1 MKSNQI
7 EKLISNLN
15 KINADVSCLR
25 KQISYG
31 IEIAKVWNLEEDNN
45 STPHTFYLIKNKEEY
60 VAAILVMSQDL
71 HWFVH
76 PKHSGKGYLSKA
88 LKEVILP
95 YIFDV
100 LEQEEQKITI
110 NKFEIGIDNYRSS
123 EKVALSVGF
132 KKIDDINFVIKASDV
147 KESFKSEAIVYNGL
161 NDLEIK
167 NIENELTSI
176 AKRLYQLH
184 TKIEYA
190 YDCDMMNYTNSTL
203 KVLSEKVN
211 YNKIVLSDIVVDFS

>member
-15 KINADVSCLR
+15 KINDDVNCLR
-25 KQISYG
+25 KQISYS
-31 IEIAKVWNLEEDNN
+31 IEIAKVWDLEEDNN
-45 STPHTFYLIKNKEEY
+45 SIPHTFYLIKNKEEY

-71 HWFVH
+71 HWFVQ
-76 PKHSGKGYLSKA
+76 PKHRGKGYLSKA

-100 LEQEEQKITI
+100 LEKEEQKITI

-167 NIENELTSI
+167 NIENDLTSI

-211 YNKIVLSDIVVDFS
+211 YNKIVLSDIVADFS